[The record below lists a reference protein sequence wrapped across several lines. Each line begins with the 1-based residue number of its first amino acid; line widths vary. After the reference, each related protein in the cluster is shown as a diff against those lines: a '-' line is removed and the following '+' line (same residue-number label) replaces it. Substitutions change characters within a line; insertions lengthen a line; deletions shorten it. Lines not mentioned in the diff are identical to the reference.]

1 MLLRFYA
8 CGNTLVSV
16 PGPRFVGQVPRY
28 VGRKFQP
35 AADGKP
41 TSHPA
46 TEKPYE
52 VDSASNEGRRL
63 SLVCRRDGSLYAADV
78 ETAKACGVDLLDVSF
93 ADGTWSAKAKAAAEP
108 AKAPAKPQKPAVPA
122 KPAAEPVKEPKTNG

>member
-1 MLLRFYA
+1 MILKFYA
-8 CGNTLVSV
+8 CEDTLVSV
-16 PGPRFVGQVPRY
+16 PGPRTVGQPPRY

-41 TSHPA
+41 ASHPA

-52 VDSASNEGRRL
+52 VDSSGQEGRRL
-63 SLVCRRDGSLYAADV
+63 KRVCRRDGSLYPADAA
-78 ETAKACGVDLLDVSF
+78 TAKACGVELPSVTF
-93 ADGTWSAKAKAAAEP
+93 ANGAWSEKLA
-108 AKAPAKPQKPAVPA
+108 APAKPAPRAPQ